1 MDISQL
7 RMLRELDE
15 RGSIASVASA
25 RLVTASAIS
34 QQLSALQSE
43 FLVPLTEK
51 RARRTV
57 LTDAG
62 RALVVAGLGIE
73 SSLAAARSAVDRFL
87 DEPRGSV
94 SVSAFHS
101 AGLAWFGRLLD
112 ESGAELQLSDG
123 DVSFD
128 EFGRLTLD
136 HDIVIAHRLA
146 HGPDWPRDRL
156 FVVPLLEE
164 PIGVAVSSSHP
175 LAACSSVTPPQL
187 LAEEW
192 VSVHSGFPLSELL
205 TTIAA
210 AAGAPLRVTHRV
222 NEFFVATELVRTGKA
237 VALMPKHTMR
247 GALSGGVTLLD
258 IAGLSLAR
266 SIDALVQPQALH
278 RRAVR
283 DTLTLLQQIA
293 ASSTVSGEASVSRL
307 DSR

>member
-1 MDISQL
+1 MDITQL
-7 RMLRELDE
+7 RMLREIDE

-25 RLVTASAIS
+25 HLVTASAIS

-43 FLVPLTEK
+43 FQVPLTEK

-73 SSLAAARSAVDRFL
+73 SSLAAARSAVDQFL
-87 DEPRGSV
+87 EEPQGSV

-112 ESGAELQLSDG
+112 ESIADLQLSDG

-128 EFGRLTLD
+128 EFGQLTLD

-146 HGPDWPRDRL
+146 HGADWPRDRL

-175 LAACSSVTPPQL
+175 LASQRSVTPQQL
-187 LAEEW
+187 VTEEW
-192 VSVHSGFPLSELL
+192 VSVHPGFPLSELL
-205 TTIAA
+205 STIAA
-210 AAGAPLRVTHRV
+210 AAGAPLRVKHRV
-222 NEFFVATELVRTGKA
+222 NEFFVATALVRTGKA

-247 GALSGGVTLLD
+247 GALSEGVTLLD
-258 IAGLSLAR
+258 IAGLPLAR

-278 RRAVR
+278 RRVVR

-293 ASSTVSGEASVSRL
+293 ASTTETGEASGSQL